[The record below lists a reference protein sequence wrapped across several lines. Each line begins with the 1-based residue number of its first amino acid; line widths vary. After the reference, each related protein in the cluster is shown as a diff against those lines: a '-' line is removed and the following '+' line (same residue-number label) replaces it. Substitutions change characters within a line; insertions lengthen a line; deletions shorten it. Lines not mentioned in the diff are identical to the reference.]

1 MDVLIF
7 VCGFLVIGL
16 VFLAYRYFI
25 QGKSLRK
32 IEPLLTE
39 NQILKDQLNS
49 ANQLE
54 EKLRLELQESNAQKI
69 KSETLNIELRKDL
82 ESNSEEERLKIKQ
95 MYESFENIANK
106 ILDKK
111 SSKFT
116 QKNKENL
123 ELLLEPLD
131 KDIRNFRKKIE
142 EMHEKDISQHA
153 SLKEFLKNLQVTQN
167 KLSQEAQNLT
177 TALKGDTKKQGD
189 WGEFILERTLEASG
203 LVKGVEFSMQQSFDH
218 KRPDAIIYLPEN
230 KSIIVDSKVSLTA
243 YERYISSENDEHQ
256 RQSIKEHLISVK
268 KHVDE
273 LSKKDYSSI
282 EQINSPDFVLLFIP
296 IEPAFGLALREDNEL
311 YQYAFD
317 RKIVLVTSTTLMATI
332 KTVANLWKLEK
343 QNKNAND
350 IANRAGLLYDKFV
363 GFIKN
368 LDEIGDSLQ
377 KANAAHE
384 KAIRKLSVGSGNLL
398 GQVTKLQKLGV
409 RTEENSISQF
419 NQKNQIENI
428 G

>member
-16 VFLAYRYFI
+16 VFLAYRNFI
-25 QGKSLRK
+25 QGISLRK

-54 EKLRLELQESNAQKI
+54 EKLRLELQEANAQKI

-296 IEPAFGLALREDNEL
+296 IEPAFGLALREDKEL

-398 GQVTKLQKLGV
+398 GQVSKLQKLGV
-409 RTEENSISQF
+409 RADDNSLSQF
-419 NQKNQIENI
+419 NQKNHIENI

>member
-296 IEPAFGLALREDNEL
+296 IEPAFGLALREDKEL

-398 GQVTKLQKLGV
+398 GQVSKLQKLGV
-409 RTEENSISQF
+409 RADDNSLSQF

>member
-1 MDVLIF
+1 MWFFGYWFSLF
-7 VCGFLVIGL
+7 GL
-16 VFLAYRYFI
+16 SLFYS
-25 QGKSLRK
+25 GKIIEK

-54 EKLRLELQESNAQKI
+54 EKLRLELQEANAQKI

-296 IEPAFGLALREDNEL
+296 IEPAFGLALRG
-311 YQYAFD
+311 
-317 RKIVLVTSTTLMATI
+317 R
-332 KTVANLWKLEK
+332 
-343 QNKNAND
+343 
-350 IANRAGLLYDKFV
+350 
-363 GFIKN
+363 
-368 LDEIGDSLQ
+368 
-377 KANAAHE
+377 
-384 KAIRKLSVGSGNLL
+384 
-398 GQVTKLQKLGV
+398 
-409 RTEENSISQF
+409 
-419 NQKNQIENI
+419 
-428 G
+428 

>member
-1 MDVLIF
+1 MDVLLFI
-7 VCGFLVIGL
+7 CGFLVIGL
-16 VFLAYRYFI
+16 VFLAYRYFN

-296 IEPAFGLALREDNEL
+296 IEPAFGLALREDKEL

-377 KANAAHE
+377 KANAAHQ

-398 GQVTKLQKLGV
+398 GQVSKLQKLGV
-409 RTEENSISQF
+409 RTEENSLSQF

>member
-1 MDVLIF
+1 MDILLF
-7 VCGFLVIGL
+7 TCGFLLIGL
-16 VFLAYRYFI
+16 VFLAYRYFH

-54 EKLRLELQESNAQKI
+54 EKLRLELQEANAQKI
-69 KSETLNIELRKDL
+69 KSETLNIELRKEL

-296 IEPAFGLALREDNEL
+296 IEPAFGLALREDKEL

-377 KANAAHE
+377 KANAAHQ

-398 GQVTKLQKLGV
+398 GQVSKLQKLGV
-409 RTEENSISQF
+409 QADDNSLSQF

>member
-1 MDVLIF
+1 M
-7 VCGFLVIGL
+7 
-16 VFLAYRYFI
+16 
-25 QGKSLRK
+25 
-32 IEPLLTE
+32 TE

-296 IEPAFGLALREDNEL
+296 IEPAFGLALREDKEL

-398 GQVTKLQKLGV
+398 GQVSKLQKLGV
-409 RTEENSISQF
+409 RAEENSLSQF

>member
-1 MDVLIF
+1 MDILLFI
-7 VCGFLVIGL
+7 CGFLVIGL

-111 SSKFT
+111 SNKFT

-296 IEPAFGLALREDNEL
+296 IEPAFGLALREDKEL

-398 GQVTKLQKLGV
+398 GQVSKLQKLGV
-409 RTEENSISQF
+409 RAEENSLSQF

>member
-1 MDVLIF
+1 MDILLFI
-7 VCGFLVIGL
+7 CGFLLIGL
-16 VFLAYRYFI
+16 VFLAYRYFH

-296 IEPAFGLALREDNEL
+296 IEPAFGLALREDKEL

-377 KANAAHE
+377 KANAAHQ

-398 GQVTKLQKLGV
+398 GQVSKLQKLGV
-409 RTEENSISQF
+409 RTEENSLSQF

>member
-1 MDVLIF
+1 VDVLIF

-54 EKLRLELQESNAQKI
+54 EKLRLELQEANAQKI

-296 IEPAFGLALREDNEL
+296 IEPAFGLALREDKEL

-398 GQVTKLQKLGV
+398 GQVSKLQKLGV
-409 RTEENSISQF
+409 RADDNSLSQF

>member
-1 MDVLIF
+1 MIF

-296 IEPAFGLALREDNEL
+296 IEPAFGLALREDKEL

-398 GQVTKLQKLGV
+398 GQVSKLQKLGV
-409 RTEENSISQF
+409 RTEENSLSQF

>member
-54 EKLRLELQESNAQKI
+54 EKLRLELQEANAQKI

-243 YERYISSENDEHQ
+243 YERYISSENDAHQ

-296 IEPAFGLALREDNEL
+296 IEPAFGLALREDKEL

-398 GQVTKLQKLGV
+398 GQVSKLQKLGV
-409 RTEENSISQF
+409 RADDNSLSQF

>member
-16 VFLAYRYFI
+16 VFLAYRYFH

-296 IEPAFGLALREDNEL
+296 IEPAFGLALREDKEL

-398 GQVTKLQKLGV
+398 GQVSKLQKLGV
-409 RTEENSISQF
+409 RADDNSLSQF

>member
-7 VCGFLVIGL
+7 VCSFLVFGL

-296 IEPAFGLALREDNEL
+296 IEPAFGLALREDKEL
-311 YQYAFD
+311 DQYAFD

-398 GQVTKLQKLGV
+398 GQVSKLQKLGV
-409 RTEENSISQF
+409 RAEENSLSQF

>member
-296 IEPAFGLALREDNEL
+296 IEPAFGLALREDKEL

-398 GQVTKLQKLGV
+398 GQVSKLQKLGV
-409 RTEENSISQF
+409 RAEENSLSQF

>member
-16 VFLAYRYFI
+16 VFLAYRYFH

-32 IEPLLTE
+32 IEPFLTE

-54 EKLRLELQESNAQKI
+54 EKLRLELQEANAQKI
-69 KSETLNIELRKDL
+69 KSETLNIELRKEL

-153 SLKEFLKNLQVTQN
+153 SLKEFLKNLQVTQD

-218 KRPDAIIYLPEN
+218 KRPDAIIHLPEN

-296 IEPAFGLALREDNEL
+296 IEPAFGLALREDKEL

-398 GQVTKLQKLGV
+398 GQVSKLQKLGV
-409 RTEENSISQF
+409 RAEENSLSQF
-419 NQKNQIENI
+419 NRKNQIENI

>member
-1 MDVLIF
+1 MDILLFI
-7 VCGFLVIGL
+7 CGFLLIGL
-16 VFLAYRYFI
+16 VFLAYRYFH

-54 EKLRLELQESNAQKI
+54 EKLRLELQEANAQKI
-69 KSETLNIELRKDL
+69 KSETLNIELRKEL

-296 IEPAFGLALREDNEL
+296 IEPAFGLALREDKEL

-398 GQVTKLQKLGV
+398 GQVSKLQKLGV

>member
-1 MDVLIF
+1 MDILIF
-7 VCGFLVIGL
+7 VCGFGNWFSLFGL
-16 VFLAYRYFI
+16 SLFYS
-25 QGKSLRK
+25 GKSLRK

-54 EKLRLELQESNAQKI
+54 EKLRLELQEANAQKI

-82 ESNSEEERLKIKQ
+82 ESNSEEQRLKIKQ

-296 IEPAFGLALREDNEL
+296 IEPAFGLAIREDKEL

-377 KANAAHE
+377 KANLHM
-384 KAIRKLSVGSGNLL
+384 KRQSVNSRWTGNLL
-398 GQVTKLQKLGV
+398 GQVSKLQKLGV
-409 RTEENSISQF
+409 RADDNSLSQF
-419 NQKNQIENI
+419 NQKIK
-428 G
+428 

>member
-1 MDVLIF
+1 VDVLIF

-111 SSKFT
+111 SNKFT

-296 IEPAFGLALREDNEL
+296 IEPAFGLALREDKEL

-398 GQVTKLQKLGV
+398 GQVSKLQKLGV
-409 RTEENSISQF
+409 RTEENSLSQF

>member
-218 KRPDAIIYLPEN
+218 KRPDAIIHLPEN

-296 IEPAFGLALREDNEL
+296 IEPAFGLALREDKEL

-398 GQVTKLQKLGV
+398 GQVSKLQKLGV
-409 RTEENSISQF
+409 RAEENSLSQF
-419 NQKNQIENI
+419 NRKNQIENI

>member
-16 VFLAYRYFI
+16 VFLAYRNFI
-25 QGKSLRK
+25 QGISLRK

-296 IEPAFGLALREDNEL
+296 IEPAFGLALREDKEL

-398 GQVTKLQKLGV
+398 GQVSKLQKLGV
-409 RTEENSISQF
+409 RADDNSLSQF
-419 NQKNQIENI
+419 NQKNHIENI

>member
-54 EKLRLELQESNAQKI
+54 EKLRLELQEANAQKI

-296 IEPAFGLALREDNEL
+296 IEPAFGLALREDKEL

-398 GQVTKLQKLGV
+398 GQVSKLQKLGV
-409 RTEENSISQF
+409 RADDNSLSQF

>member
-1 MDVLIF
+1 M
-7 VCGFLVIGL
+7 
-16 VFLAYRYFI
+16 
-25 QGKSLRK
+25 
-32 IEPLLTE
+32 TE

-54 EKLRLELQESNAQKI
+54 EKLRLELQEANAQKI

-203 LVKGVEFSMQQSFDH
+203 LVKGVEFS
-218 KRPDAIIYLPEN
+218 I
-230 KSIIVDSKVSLTA
+230 
-243 YERYISSENDEHQ
+243 NDLMRSYTFQ
-256 RQSIKEHLISVK
+256 KINPL
-268 KHVDE
+268 
-273 LSKKDYSSI
+273 SSI
-282 EQINSPDFVLLFIP
+282 
-296 IEPAFGLALREDNEL
+296 
-311 YQYAFD
+311 
-317 RKIVLVTSTTLMATI
+317 
-332 KTVANLWKLEK
+332 
-343 QNKNAND
+343 
-350 IANRAGLLYDKFV
+350 
-363 GFIKN
+363 
-368 LDEIGDSLQ
+368 Q
-377 KANAAHE
+377 KS
-384 KAIRKLSVGSGNLL
+384 R
-398 GQVTKLQKLGV
+398 
-409 RTEENSISQF
+409 
-419 NQKNQIENI
+419 
-428 G
+428 

>member
-54 EKLRLELQESNAQKI
+54 EKLRLELQEANAQKI

-243 YERYISSENDEHQ
+243 YERYISSENDAHQ

-296 IEPAFGLALREDNEL
+296 IEPAFGLALREDKEL

-398 GQVTKLQKLGV
+398 GQVSKLQKLGV
-409 RTEENSISQF
+409 RAEEKSLSQF

>member
-69 KSETLNIELRKDL
+69 KNETLNIELRKDL

-296 IEPAFGLALREDNEL
+296 IEPAFGLALREDKEL

-398 GQVTKLQKLGV
+398 GQVSKLQKLGV
-409 RTEENSISQF
+409 RTEENSLSQF

>member
-1 MDVLIF
+1 
-7 VCGFLVIGL
+7 
-16 VFLAYRYFI
+16 
-25 QGKSLRK
+25 
-32 IEPLLTE
+32 
-39 NQILKDQLNS
+39 
-49 ANQLE
+49 
-54 EKLRLELQESNAQKI
+54 
-69 KSETLNIELRKDL
+69 
-82 ESNSEEERLKIKQ
+82 

-296 IEPAFGLALREDNEL
+296 IEPAFGLALREDKEL

-398 GQVTKLQKLGV
+398 GQVSKLQKLGV
-409 RTEENSISQF
+409 RAEENSLSQF

>member
-16 VFLAYRYFI
+16 VFLAYRNFI
-25 QGKSLRK
+25 QGISLRK

-256 RQSIKEHLISVK
+256 RQAIKEHLISVK

-296 IEPAFGLALREDNEL
+296 IEPAFGLALREDKEL

-398 GQVTKLQKLGV
+398 GQVSKLQKLGV
-409 RTEENSISQF
+409 RADDNSLSQF
-419 NQKNQIENI
+419 NQKNHIENI